1 MDRDETRRQRDI
13 ARWQSEHNREHC
25 ENIRKAYNEVER
37 ALERITKAHGE
48 LPYGQEAWDRHLQ
61 AERRDLEWRRNGGL
75 ARAIGSPL
83 PGESATEL
91 ERIALEDQ
99 LRAEEELVELR
110 NGNNVWYELID
121 ELLPKDRTYR
131 AQAERARVDWLRARM
146 EQQP

>member
-1 MDRDETRRQRDI
+1 MRKTRDI
-13 ARWQSEHNREHC
+13 LDQAQERTAQARRD
-25 ENIRKAYNEVER
+25 I
-37 ALERITKAHGE
+37 
-48 LPYGQEAWDRHLQ
+48 PYDQEAWERYLR